1 MQISAIFWNVWFDIQ
16 DGTHDDGAA
25 LLRRL
30 DALITEYQPDIIG
43 LNEVLALRGTYDS
56 RVVDALKSHG
66 YAVHFSSVYEHS
78 DHAVTGNVFATKLPV
93 TSVTHHHME
102 RAIGREPKHK
112 FYTQSQLIEARL
124 HIAEQPVTVFVT
136 HLASIW
142 PRQWPTH
149 IRQRK
154 AFDTLIQTPEHDNV
168 IIGGDFNELKMMVPW
183 VQVRR
188 YKTLT
193 GSIARPTW
201 RWRATKRSLIH
212 GNLDRILYGK
222 KGNLRLKSFRVLP
235 RKPSDHAPLL
245 AVFTLEDKPR

>member
-1 MQISAIFWNVWFDIQ
+1 MQLSTIFWNVWFDIQ
-16 DGTHDDGAA
+16 DGTHDDGSA
-25 LLRRL
+25 LLDRL
-30 DALITEYQPDIIG
+30 TALIEEYQPDIIG
-43 LNEVLALRGTYDS
+43 LNEVLATRDSHDS
-56 RVVDALKSHG
+56 RVIAALEAHG
-66 YAVHFSSVYEHS
+66 YAAHFSPVYEHS

-93 TSVTHHHME
+93 KNVTHHHME
-102 RAIGREPKHK
+102 RVIGREPVHK
-112 FYTQSQLIEARL
+112 LYTQTQMIEAEL
-124 HIAEQPVTVFVT
+124 HIGDQPLTVFVT

-154 AFDTLIQTPEHDNV
+154 AFDALIQAPSHENV
-168 IIGGDFNELKMMVPW
+168 IIGGDFNELKLMVPW
-183 VQVRR
+183 LQVRR

-193 GSIARPTW
+193 GTVVRPTW
-201 RWRATKRSLIH
+201 RWRATKRSLVH

-245 AVFTLEDKPR
+245 AVFTLENTRR